1 MTHVE
6 GGGVPAGTTLNGM
19 YELGQRIAMGGMG
32 EVYKGTQIATGQQV
46 AIKMILPEH
55 ANNELILELFRKEAN
70 TLFDIQHEAIVR
82 YFTFSIDPDLGR
94 PYMAME
100 FAGGPALADRLADKG
115 ALDEDELTTL
125 RKRIAG
131 GLGAAHRKGVIHRD
145 ISSDNII
152 LVHEN
157 VSEAKII
164 DFGIAKSSSSE
175 GTLIG
180 SGFAG
185 KLNYVSPEQL
195 GLAGGEITAMSDIY
209 SLGLVFAEAAIGKPL
224 PMGGS
229 HVDVTEKRKVVP
241 DLSEVP
247 IHIRPLIEW
256 MLQPDPADRPGD
268 LSEVANWDPSSP
280 IAGAAGGATIVA
292 GAQPSGSGVHPRDR
306 LKEAQK
312 KEDKKRGTPW
322 GLILLGG
329 GGLAAAA
336 VAGVM
341 FLGPQ
346 QDTDTGAGGASGSGG
361 LIQDNSQT
369 GGVAGAT
376 LEAPVQMAQTPN
388 AVIGEAFDWTSPAFN
403 YSGDVSALSMSSSG
417 SVPPGLSIQTKNDG
431 SAQISGVP
439 ASVGTFNFEVVAI
452 GPDAERASMPVELVV
467 EPAPAISIA
476 PKTPE
481 TPAASLQAPQADA
494 SDSSGVSTGTSG
506 DSTDT
511 PQVGQLAAVDSSA
524 RQPSTPTVTLPSVSQ
539 PSVSQ
544 PDDSQPTASQTGDA
558 PSSSGQDSV
567 EPTVPTSGG
576 SALLSM
582 PSTDSGSSQLSVS
595 GSSSV
600 SAPSGSGP
608 APTLQP
614 GGALEGT
621 TSLTTQPRQNEG
633 EVKDSADASVEPTV
647 NTGTAATLQPTQPLA
662 GDGSGLSTGGDSD
675 GGFSIPS
682 TGAAKLASPGPS
694 DGGSSGLTLLQ
705 PATPTPSQPGARL
718 SSGLLAPASDDTD
731 TASVS
736 ASTGSGGVVT
746 LPGAGSGGALLGPT
760 PSSTD
765 SSPQVAALP
774 QNSPPTIVSNL
785 TEPLG
790 AARNVPLDSII
801 GTFFDNEG
809 PENLR
814 LQVDGELPNGVS
826 ARLTSAGN
834 VQLTGTP
841 MEYGSFPL
849 KIAAIDP
856 EGAVSD
862 AFVFTL
868 NILSTKDNIRAWNY
882 ISNYP
887 GGECTLSRPDVLTDT
902 SAIVEVFAAES
913 AIDRIYKL
921 NDDFIRDMGFEA
933 DFNVRMITDD
943 QCPLIFA
950 LDQVGPEA
958 LDNALVISLNRDELT
973 GNDRLVGK
981 LQGGSGAKLYLYDSQ
996 GGLHDLSGDLK
1007 TVSGETG
1014 FDVQMAGT
1022 GSQILIAAKPR
1033 PGSGIDANSG
1043 LEALLGAAQRGA
1055 ASLALGYFTMQ

>member
-6 GGGVPAGTTLNGM
+6 GGGVAAGTTLNGM

-32 EVYKGTQIATGQQV
+32 EVYMGKQIATGQQV

-100 FAGGPALADRLADKG
+100 FAGGPALADRLVDKG
-115 ALDEDELTTL
+115 PLNEDELTTL

-131 GLGAAHRKGVIHRD
+131 GLSAAHRKGVVHRD

-157 VSEAKII
+157 VEEAKII

-195 GLAGGEITAMSDIY
+195 GLAGGEITAKSDIY
-209 SLGLVFAEAAIGKPL
+209 SLGLVFAEAALGKPL

-247 IHIRPLIEW
+247 LHIRPLLEW

-268 LSEVANWDPSSP
+268 LTEVANWDASSP
-280 IAGAAGGATIVA
+280 AGAGGATIVT
-292 GAQPSGSGVHPRDR
+292 GAQPSGPGVHPRDR
-306 LKEAQK
+306 LKQAQK
-312 KEDKKRGTPW
+312 KDEKKRGTPW
-322 GLILLGG
+322 ALILLGG

-341 FLGPQ
+341 FLGPDQ
-346 QDTDTGAGGASGSGG
+346 EAGTGGAGGGGG
-361 LIQDNSQT
+361 LIADPTQD
-369 GGVAGAT
+369 GVTAGQT
-376 LEAPVQMAQTPN
+376 LEAPTQTAQVPN
-388 AVIGEAFDWTSPAFN
+388 AVIGEAFEWASPAFS
-403 YSGDVSALSMSSSG
+403 YSGDVSALSISSSG
-417 SVPPGLSIQTKNDG
+417 SLPPGLGLQSRNDG
-431 SAQISGVP
+431 TARISGVP
-439 ASVGTFNFEVVAI
+439 TSVGTFDFDVVAI
-452 GPDAERASMPVELVV
+452 GPESERANISVQMTV

-476 PKTPE
+476 PKTP
-481 TPAASLQAPQADA
+481 TSVGSALQMPQTDVT
-494 SDSSGVSTGTSG
+494 DSSSVSTGTSG
-506 DSTDT
+506 DRTDRA
-511 PQVGQLAAVDSSA
+511 QVGQLAAVDSQTQ
-524 RQPSTPTVTLPSVSQ
+524 QPSTPTVTQPTVTQPTATQPTVSQ
-539 PSVSQ
+539 PA
-544 PDDSQPTASQTGDA
+544 T
-558 PSSSGQDSV
+558 GQDSV
-567 EPTVPTSGG
+567 EPRVPTSGG
-576 SALLSM
+576 NALLSM
-582 PSTDSGSSQLSVS
+582 PSTDSGSPQLAVS

-600 SAPSGSGP
+600 TQPTGSGP
-608 APTLQP
+608 APALQP
-614 GGALEGT
+614 GGALEGS
-621 TSLTTQPRQNEG
+621 TSLTTQPRQNDG
-633 EVKDSADASVEPTV
+633 EVSDNADASVEPTV
-647 NTGTAATLQPTQPLA
+647 NSTTAATLQPTQPLA
-662 GDGSGLSTGGDSD
+662 SAGSGISTGGASD

-682 TGAAKLASPGPS
+682 TGAAKLDTPAPTS
-694 DGGSSGLTLLQ
+694 GGSAGLNLLQ
-705 PATPTPSQPGARL
+705 PSTPTPSQPGPRL
-718 SSGLLAPASDDTD
+718 TSGLLAPASDGTNA
-731 TASVS
+731 ASIS
-736 ASTGSGGVVT
+736 GNTGSGGVVT
-746 LPGAGSGGALLGPT
+746 LPGAGSGGTLLGPT
-760 PSSTD
+760 PSAVD

-774 QNSPPTIVSNL
+774 QNSAPTIVSNL

-814 LQVDGELPNGVS
+814 LQVDGQLPTGVS

-841 MEYGSFPL
+841 QEYGSFPL
-849 KIAAIDP
+849 KIAAVDP
-856 EGAVSD
+856 EGAVSE

-887 GGECTLSRPDVLTDT
+887 GGECTLSRPDVLTES
-902 SAIVEVFAAES
+902 SAVVEVFAAES
-913 AIDRIYKL
+913 AIERIYKL

-933 DFNVRMITDD
+933 DFNVRLITDD

-958 LDNALVISLNRDELT
+958 LDNALVISLSRDELS
-973 GNDRLVGK
+973 GSDRLTGK
-981 LQGGSGAKLYLYDSQ
+981 LQGGNGAKLYLYDSQ
-996 GGLHDLSGDLK
+996 GGLHDLSSDLR
-1007 TVSGETG
+1007 TVGGETG
-1014 FDVQMAGT
+1014 FDVEMAGT
-1022 GSQILIAAKPR
+1022 GAQILIAAKPR
-1033 PGSGIDANSG
+1033 EGSGIDGNSG

>member
-1 MTHVE
+1 M
-6 GGGVPAGTTLNGM
+6 PAGW
-19 YELGQRIAMGGMG
+19 
-32 EVYKGTQIATGQQV
+32 
-46 AIKMILPEH
+46 
-55 ANNELILELFRKEAN
+55 
-70 TLFDIQHEAIVR
+70 
-82 YFTFSIDPDLGR
+82 
-94 PYMAME
+94 
-100 FAGGPALADRLADKG
+100 
-115 ALDEDELTTL
+115 
-125 RKRIAG
+125 
-131 GLGAAHRKGVIHRD
+131 GAAHRKGVIHRD

-195 GLAGGEITAMSDIY
+195 GLAGGDITAKSDIY
-209 SLGLVFAEAAIGKPL
+209 SLGLVFAEAAMGKPL

-229 HVDVTEKRKVVP
+229 HVEVTEKRKVVP

-268 LSEVANWDPSSP
+268 LADVANWDPASP
-280 IAGAAGGATIVA
+280 IGAAAGGATIVT
-292 GAQPSGSGVHPRDR
+292 GAQPSSQGVHPRDR

-312 KEDKKRGTPW
+312 KDDKKRGTPW
-322 GLILLGG
+322 GLIFLGG
-329 GGLAAAA
+329 ASIAAAA

-341 FLGPQ
+341 FFGPGQ
-346 QDTDTGAGGASGSGG
+346 EILSGDGDTGGGG
-361 LIQDNSQT
+361 LIADPDLGGDVAT
-369 GGVAGAT
+369 GQT
-376 LEAPVQMAQTPN
+376 LEASTRSAQAPN
-388 AVIGEAFDWTSPAFN
+388 AVIGEAFDWTSPAFS
-403 YSGDVSALSMSSSG
+403 YSGDVSALSISSSG
-417 SVPPGLSIQTKNDG
+417 SLPPGLGLQSRNDG
-431 SAQISGVP
+431 TAHVSGVP
-439 ASVGTFNFEVVAI
+439 TSVGTFDFEVVAI
-452 GPDAERASMPVELVV
+452 GPDAERANFSVQLTV

-476 PKTPE
+476 PTTP
-481 TPAASLQAPQADA
+481 TVGSSLQTPQTDTAG
-494 SDSSGVSTGTSG
+494 SSGVSAGTSG
-506 DSTDT
+506 GSTTT
-511 PQVGQLAAVDSSA
+511 PQVGQLAAVE
-524 RQPSTPTVTLPSVSQ
+524 PSTQTPTTPTLTQ
-539 PSVSQ
+539 PSVSLQ
-544 PDDSQPTASQTGDA
+544 TPTSQATTSQPAA
-558 PSSSGQDSV
+558 GQDSV
-567 EPTVPTSGG
+567 EPSVSTSGG
-576 SALLSM
+576 NALLSM
-582 PSTDSGSSQLSVS
+582 PSTDVGSPQLSVS

-600 SAPSGSGP
+600 TTPLASGS
-608 APTLQP
+608 APTLQS
-614 GGALEGT
+614 GGALDSAS
-621 TSLTTQPRQNEG
+621 SLSTQPRQNEG
-633 EVKDSADASVEPTV
+633 EVKDNADASVEPTV
-647 NTGTAATLQPTQPLA
+647 NSAAAATLQPTQPLA
-662 GDGSGLSTGGDSD
+662 SGGSGLSTGGASD

-682 TGAAKLASPGPS
+682 TGAAKLDTPAPTS
-694 DGGSSGLTLLQ
+694 GGSADLNLSQ
-705 PATPTPSQPGARL
+705 PSSPTPSQPQPRL
-718 SSGLLAPASDDTD
+718 SSGLLAPATD
-731 TASVS
+731 STSSAPVA

-746 LPGAGSGGALLGPT
+746 LPGAGSGGSVLAPT
-760 PSSTD
+760 PSTVD
-765 SSPQVAALP
+765 NSPQVAALP

-814 LQVDGELPNGVS
+814 LQVDGELPSGVS

-849 KIAAIDP
+849 RIAAIDP
-856 EGAVSD
+856 EGAISD

-902 SAIVEVFAAES
+902 SAVVEVFAAES

-933 DFNVRMITDD
+933 DFNVRLINDD

-973 GNDRLVGK
+973 GSDRLVGK
-981 LQGGSGAKLYLYDSQ
+981 LQGGAGAKLYLYDNQ
-996 GGLHDLSGDLK
+996 GGLHDLSADLK
-1007 TVSGETG
+1007 TISGETG
-1014 FDVQMAGT
+1014 FDVEMAGT

>member
-1 MTHVE
+1 MTHVD
-6 GGGVPAGTTLNGM
+6 GGGVAAGTTLNGM

-115 ALDEDELTTL
+115 PLSEDELATL

-195 GLAGGEITAMSDIY
+195 GLAGGDITAKSDIY
-209 SLGLVFAEAAIGKPL
+209 SLGLVFAEAAMGKPL

-229 HVDVTEKRKVVP
+229 HVEVTEKRKVVP

-268 LSEVANWDPSSP
+268 L
-280 IAGAAGGATIVA
+280 AGRGEL
-292 GAQPSGSGVHPRDR
+292 GSGLADRRCGGWRNDRHRRATFRPGCASARPAEGSAEKGRQETRNAMGADLPRWREYRRRSSRRSDVLRPGSGDTQRRRRYRRRRADRRSRPGRCCNGPDARSIDAIGAGSECRDR
-306 LKEAQK
+306 
-312 KEDKKRGTPW
+312 RGLRLDVS
-322 GLILLGG
+322 GIQLLGRCFSIVD
-329 GGLAAAA
+329 LVQRFVAAR
-336 VAGVM
+336 GW
-341 FLGPQ
+341 
-346 QDTDTGAGGASGSGG
+346 
-361 LIQDNSQT
+361 
-369 GGVAGAT
+369 
-376 LEAPVQMAQTPN
+376 
-388 AVIGEAFDWTSPAFN
+388 AFSPETTARRM
-403 YSGDVSALSMSSSG
+403 SRACPPPSAH
-417 SVPPGLSIQTKNDG
+417 SI
-431 SAQISGVP
+431 S
-439 ASVGTFNFEVVAI
+439 EVVAI
-452 GPDAERASMPVELVV
+452 GPDAERANFSVQLTV

-476 PKTPE
+476 PTTP
-481 TPAASLQAPQADA
+481 TVGSSLQTPQTDTA
-494 SDSSGVSTGTSG
+494 DSSGVSTGTSG
-506 DSTDT
+506 GSTTT
-511 PQVGQLAAVDSSA
+511 PQVGQLAAVE
-524 RQPSTPTVTLPSVSQ
+524 PSTQTPTTPTLTQ
-539 PSVSQ
+539 PSVSLQ
-544 PDDSQPTASQTGDA
+544 TPASQATTSQATTSQPAA
-558 PSSSGQDSV
+558 GQDSV
-567 EPTVPTSGG
+567 EPSVSTSGG
-576 SALLSM
+576 NALLSM
-582 PSTDSGSSQLSVS
+582 PSTDVGSPQLSVS

-600 SAPSGSGP
+600 TPPLASGS
-608 APTLQP
+608 APTLQS
-614 GGALEGT
+614 GGALDSASGL
-621 TSLTTQPRQNEG
+621 STQPRQNEG
-633 EVKDSADASVEPTV
+633 EVKDNADASVEPTV
-647 NTGTAATLQPTQPLA
+647 NSAAAATLQPTQPLA
-662 GDGSGLSTGGDSD
+662 SGGSGLSPGGASD

-682 TGAAKLASPGPS
+682 TGAAKLDTPAPTS
-694 DGGSSGLTLLQ
+694 GGSADLNLSQ
-705 PATPTPSQPGARL
+705 PSSPTPSQPQPRL
-718 SSGLLAPASDDTD
+718 SSGLLAPATD
-731 TASVS
+731 STSSAPVA

-746 LPGAGSGGALLGPT
+746 LPGAGSGGSVLAPT
-760 PSSTD
+760 PSTVD
-765 SSPQVAALP
+765 NSPQVAALP

-814 LQVDGELPNGVS
+814 LQVDGELPSGVS

-849 KIAAIDP
+849 RIAAIDP
-856 EGAVSD
+856 EGAISD

-902 SAIVEVFAAES
+902 SAVVEVFAAES

-933 DFNVRMITDD
+933 DFNVRLINDD

-973 GNDRLVGK
+973 GSDRLVGK
-981 LQGGSGAKLYLYDSQ
+981 LQGGAGAKLYLYDNQ
-996 GGLHDLSGDLK
+996 GGLHDLSADLK
-1007 TVSGETG
+1007 TISGETG
-1014 FDVQMAGT
+1014 FDVEMAGT